1 MYTTLMARR
10 VGDFTTDIKVLK
22 DTFKKLVLM
31 ASEQMAWNVDEDKIE
46 ITVDYIVA
54 ITYIHVKFLATE
66 DQRKKI
72 ETDWGNETKIV
83 TDMNEMIQMSQT
95 PGVNVIEITRSTGL
109 KIVPHK
115 GIQIILD
122 FYFHRISL
130 LYKII

>member
-22 DTFKKLVLM
+22 DTFKKLVSM

-46 ITVDYIVA
+46 ITVDYIVT
-54 ITYIHVKFLATE
+54 ITYMHVILLVTE
-66 DQRKKI
+66 DQKKKI

-95 PGVNVIEITRSTGL
+95 PGVNVIEITRATML
-109 KIVPHK
+109 NIWPHQ
-115 GIQIILD
+115 GIQRFLD
-122 FYFHRISL
+122 FYFHRSN
-130 LYKII
+130 